1 MLKEF
6 IWKSRV
12 YYEDTDAGGV
22 VFYANYLRFMER
34 ARTEWL
40 RDIGFDHKN
49 LIEKYKLIFAV
60 KNLKINYMKP
70 GYLDDLLTIT
80 SKLLNNRGASLVF
93 QQEIINEKDELLT
106 QAEVKIA
113 CLNSNTLK
121 ASPMPEKLLMEL
133 TNDS

>member
-6 IWKSRV
+6 IWKIRV

-49 LIEKYKLIFAV
+49 LVEKYKLIFAV

-121 ASPMPEKLLMEL
+121 ASPMP
-133 TNDS
+133 